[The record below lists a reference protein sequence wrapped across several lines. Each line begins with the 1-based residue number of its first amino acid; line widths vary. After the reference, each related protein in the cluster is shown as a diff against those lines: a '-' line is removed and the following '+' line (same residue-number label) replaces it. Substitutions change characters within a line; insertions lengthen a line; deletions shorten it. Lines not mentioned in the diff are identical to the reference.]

1 MPRYFVARYFP
12 RVIGCPAFVAY
23 YTEQGEAFPPNYCI
37 WIIPGALEAEEAF
50 EAKVKAALA
59 AV

>member
-1 MPRYFVARYFP
+1 MPRYFVNRYFP

-23 YTEQGEAFPPNYCI
+23 YPEHGEANPPNACI

-50 EAKVKAALA
+50 EAKVNA
-59 AV
+59 AVAA